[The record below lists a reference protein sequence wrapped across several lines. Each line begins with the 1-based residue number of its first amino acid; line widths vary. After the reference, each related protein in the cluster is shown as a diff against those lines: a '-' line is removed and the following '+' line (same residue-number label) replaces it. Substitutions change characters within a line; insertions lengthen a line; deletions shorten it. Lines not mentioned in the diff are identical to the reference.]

1 MAQNS
6 VLKPDETCWQIARA
20 DRAHVIVDG
29 DEYFEALR
37 AAMLK
42 AKRRILLIGWDF
54 DTRIM
59 LGRGKRKRHDA
70 PHRLGD
76 FILWLANNRPDLEVR
91 ILKWATGAIK
101 MLTRGSTLMTAAKWA
116 MHERIQFKLDSAHP
130 PGCSHHQK
138 IVLID
143 DCFAVCGGIDCTTDR
158 WDTCDHTGHDA
169 RRKRPNGDYYGPWH
183 DATMLIDGEAAR
195 ALADLG
201 HERWT
206 RAGGEPLDP
215 VTVDSDPWPDT
226 VDPEYRNVQ
235 IAIARTRAEWNDAPA
250 INEVEALY
258 LAMIAAA
265 RKYIYV
271 ENQYF
276 TSRRIAEAIAKRL
289 EAADPPEIVL
299 INPLTADG
307 WLEQKAMDGA
317 RIQLIRS
324 LGDKPG
330 SHRFTVYSPVNDAD
344 EDIYVHAKL
353 MIVDDQMLRIGSA
366 NMNNRSL
373 GLDSE
378 CDVLIDV
385 AQPGNEAA
393 EDNIRALRYRLLAEH
408 TGTTAEAVKSALEG
422 GQSMIDYIAACPSTG
437 RRLVR
442 LELGALTE
450 AEKFIAD
457 NELLDPDSPEGFFE
471 PLGQRG
477 LFRKR
482 ILRQP
487 D

>member
-1 MAQNS
+1 
-6 VLKPDETCWQIARA
+6 
-20 DRAHVIVDG
+20 
-29 DEYFEALR
+29 
-37 AAMLK
+37 
-42 AKRRILLIGWDF
+42 
-54 DTRIM
+54 
-59 LGRGKRKRHDA
+59 
-70 PHRLGD
+70 
-76 FILWLANNRPDLEVR
+76 
-91 ILKWATGAIK
+91 
-101 MLTRGSTLMTAAKWA
+101 
-116 MHERIQFKLDSAHP
+116 
-130 PGCSHHQK
+130 
-138 IVLID
+138 
-143 DCFAVCGGIDCTTDR
+143 
-158 WDTCDHTGHDA
+158 
-169 RRKRPNGDYYGPWH
+169 
-183 DATMLIDGEAAR
+183 
-195 ALADLG
+195 
-201 HERWT
+201 
-206 RAGGEPLDP
+206 
-215 VTVDSDPWPDT
+215 
-226 VDPEYRNVQ
+226 
-235 IAIARTRAEWNDAPA
+235 
-250 INEVEALY
+250 
-258 LAMIAAA
+258 
-265 RKYIYV
+265 
-271 ENQYF
+271 
-276 TSRRIAEAIAKRL
+276 
-289 EAADPPEIVL
+289 
-299 INPLTADG
+299 
-307 WLEQKAMDGA
+307 
-317 RIQLIRS
+317 
-324 LGDKPG
+324 
-330 SHRFTVYSPVNDAD
+330 VNDAD

-422 GQSMIDYIAACPSTG
+422 GQSMIDYIAACHSTG